1 LRKILYNFPPCSHDK
16 KPKEGIGELSQA
28 GSKKNR
34 GFKYLQDTGMKR
46 KLPVLI
52 SIPHCGY
59 RVPEELKDRILLSTK
74 DIFDDSDT
82 FAGDIYNIESRVFNL
97 FKADIARAF
106 IDLNRPS
113 SEFPPKNPDG
123 VIKSRTCHDL
133 LIYKKGKEPDQSLRN
148 SLLEKYYEPYHRRIK
163 EALEHPE
170 IRLGLDCHTMD
181 IFGPVKAIDAGKK
194 RPMICLGNLSG
205 KSCSQEIIDCLTAC
219 FIQAFGLGPSEV
231 TQNRPFQGQHITR
244 AYGKNPVP
252 WVQVEMS
259 KALYMKPPYFDEKT
273 LKIDNGFLRELNEKF
288 EEALSLF
295 FNQSV
300 L

>member
-1 LRKILYNFPPCSHDK
+1 
-16 KPKEGIGELSQA
+16 
-28 GSKKNR
+28 
-34 GFKYLQDTGMKR
+34 MKR

-59 RVPEELKDRILLSTK
+59 RVPEELKGRILLSTK

-82 FAGDIYNIESRVFNL
+82 FAGDIYNIEKHVLYF

-106 IDLNRPS
+106 IDLNRPP
-113 SEFPPKNPDG
+113 SEFPPENPDG

-133 LIYKKGKEPDQSLRN
+133 FIHKKEMEPNQDLRN
-148 SLLEKYYEPYHRRIK
+148 SLLKKYYEPYHRKIK
-163 EALEHPE
+163 KALKDPE

-181 IFGPVKAIDAGKK
+181 IFGPVRAIDAGKR

-205 KSCSQEIIDCLTAC
+205 KSCSQEIIDQLTGC
-219 FIQAFGLGPSEV
+219 FIRAFGLDPSEV

-244 AYGKNPVP
+244 AYGNNPAP

-259 KALYMKPPYFDEKT
+259 KALYMKAPYFDEKT
-273 LKIDNGFLRELNEKF
+273 LKIDGDFLKEWNEKF

-295 FNQSV
+295 FNLSI